1 MRIGLAYNQRP
12 SAGSSERHTAGA
24 TDSRPSAAGDASSP
38 ADALQDADDPPST
51 ADDAFVEWDE
61 PETIEAVARAL
72 SVFGEVVRLEAVGDF
87 PQRLAR
93 ARVDFLFN
101 MAEGL
106 AGPNRESHV
115 PAMAEFLGVP
125 YLASD
130 PLTLALALH
139 KGRAKEVFL
148 ARAIPTAP
156 FVLVESGDDIRR
168 LDGLTYPVF
177 LKPVWE
183 GSSKGIAEAN
193 YVADAAAAR
202 HRAREIL
209 AAYRQPVLAEEY
221 LPGDEF
227 TVAVLGNGTEAR
239 ALPIIRYRFETLP
252 EGALPI
258 MGYEAKWVW
267 DDPTQPLEVL
277 ECPARV
283 PTALSLRIADTALAA
298 VRALGCRDWARVD
311 IRLDANGV
319 PNVVEVNPLPGVIP
333 NPAENSCFP
342 CAARAAGMSYDGL
355 IQKVTQIAW
364 RRLTGQELLPLPV
377 AEAAA

>member
-1 MRIGLAYNQRP
+1 MRIGFAYNQRP
-12 SAGSSERHTAGA
+12 SAGSATEHSSTAG
-24 TDSRPSAAGDASSP
+24 RPSSPPGDAAP
-38 ADALQDADDPPST
+38 DDGLAVTPDAY
-51 ADDAFVEWDE
+51 VEWDE
-61 PETIEAVARAL
+61 PETIDAVAHAL
-72 SVFGEVVRLEAVGDF
+72 SVFGEVIRLEAVGDF

-93 ARVDFLFN
+93 AQVDFLFN
-101 MAEGL
+101 MAEGV

-115 PAMAEFLGVP
+115 PAIAEFLGVP

-148 ARAIPTAP
+148 ARGIPTAP
-156 FVLVESGDDIRR
+156 FVLVEAEDDLPR
-168 LDGLTYPVF
+168 LDDLRYPVF

-193 YVADAAAAR
+193 YAPDAGAAR
-202 HRAREIL
+202 RRAREVL
-209 AAYRQPVLAEEY
+209 ATYRQPVLAEEY

-227 TVAVLGNGTEAR
+227 TVAVLGNGAEAR
-239 ALPIIRYRFETLP
+239 ALPLIRYRFETLP

-267 DDPTQPLEVL
+267 DERARPLEVL

-283 PTALSLRIADTALAA
+283 PTALALRVADTALAA
-298 VRALGCRDWARVD
+298 ARALGCRDWARVD
-311 IRLDANGV
+311 VRLDAAGV
-319 PNVVEVNPLPGVIP
+319 PNVVEVNPLPGIIP
-333 NPAENSCFP
+333 NPADNSCFP
-342 CAARAAGMSYDGL
+342 CAARAVGMSYDQL

-364 RRLTGQELLPLPV
+364 RRLTGEELLPRPM
-377 AEAAA
+377 AEEAA